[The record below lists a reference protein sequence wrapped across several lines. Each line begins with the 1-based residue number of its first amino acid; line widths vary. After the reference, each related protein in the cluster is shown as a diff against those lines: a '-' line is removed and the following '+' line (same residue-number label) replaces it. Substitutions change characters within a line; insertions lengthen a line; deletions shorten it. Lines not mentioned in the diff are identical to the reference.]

1 MAASYKGPHSLSL
14 SSYIFWLGSVV
25 AWWSYKAVLQ
35 QTLWTQLWGYS
46 ITTHP
51 NQRMKNIL
59 KARLCLTVPLYH
71 DSITISIHNLNYQNQ
86 NKTNSSPIPGTLNAL
101 LPNPLNGTRHLRII
115 SKKGKDLLPKF
126 SAHVLLQPPKAPKV
140 LAPHTTLPI

>member
-14 SSYIFWLGSVV
+14 SSYIFWLGSLV
-25 AWWSYKAVLQ
+25 AWSYKAFLQ

-59 KARLCLTVPLYH
+59 KARLCLTVPIYH
-71 DSITISIHNLNYQNQ
+71 DSITIFIHNGII
-86 NKTNSSPIPGTLNAL
+86 KTKTRQTSGTLNAL

-140 LAPHTTLPI
+140 TAPHTTLPI

>member
-1 MAASYKGPHSLSL
+1 MAASYKGPQSLPL
-14 SSYIFWLGSVV
+14 SSYIFWLGSLV
-25 AWWSYKAVLQ
+25 AWCSYKAVLQ
-35 QTLWTQLWGYS
+35 QTLWTQLGGVFHHNPYKS
-46 ITTHP
+46 VNEKYPESTSLP
-51 NQRMKNIL
+51 P
-59 KARLCLTVPLYH
+59 VPLYH
-71 DSITISIHNLNYQNQ
+71 DSITIFIHNLNYQNQ

-140 LAPHTTLPI
+140 LVSYPTLPI